1 MSAAPAVEIIDFHC
15 HHVPAIWPLPVNERA
30 APAERERWTGINH
43 RLADPAALFEAIEAG
58 DIDGRVIN
66 IPTALFTPPEAGIPD
81 DLVRR
86 ANDTLAELVGR
97 HPGRL
102 YGLASVDA
110 FAGEAGAREVHRAAR
125 QLGLH
130 GVFLNSAKGEILLD
144 APEARPTLHAAAAL
158 NLPVFVHPIYPAA
171 LSRQL
176 QPYGQLGILLARG
189 TVNAATLVALLK
201 GGTFHQMPGLR
212 VVVTTLALGAVLL
225 AAALDDDGESSP
237 TTIRET
243 LRRQV
248 FIDTMGLHPA
258 LIKASIDVLGIG
270 NVLLGTD
277 WPIVNDAPVRTQ
289 ALAALKA
296 AGLKDAELQA
306 VAADNTRRL
315 FGLEPSQSAGP
326 PVAYFNERIR

>member
-1 MSAAPAVEIIDFHC
+1 MSTVAAVEIIDFHC
-15 HHVPAIWPLPVNERA
+15 HHVPALWPLPINGQA
-30 APAERERWTGINH
+30 APAERERWVGINH
-43 RLADPAALFEAIEAG
+43 QLANPAAMFEGIESG

-102 YGLASVDA
+102 YGLASIDP
-110 FAGEAGAREVHRAAR
+110 FAGEVGGREIHRAAR

-144 APEARPTLHAAAAL
+144 APEARPTLQAAAEL
-158 NLPVFVHPIYPAA
+158 NLPVFVHPVYPPA

-201 GGTFHQMPGLR
+201 SGRFEELPGLR

-225 AAALDDDGESSP
+225 AAALDDDGDASL
-237 TTIRET
+237 TTIRES
-243 LRRQV
+243 LRRHV
-248 FIDTMGLHPA
+248 FVDTMGLHPA
-258 LIKASIDVLGIG
+258 LIKASVEVLGAD

-277 WPIVNDAPVRTQ
+277 WPIVNDAPIRMR
-289 ALAALKA
+289 ALTALRA
-296 AGLKDAELQA
+296 AGLSDVELQA
-306 VAADNTRRL
+306 VAAGNTRRL
-315 FGLEPSQSAGP
+315 LGLEPLRSAGFP
-326 PVAYFNERIR
+326 HFNERVR